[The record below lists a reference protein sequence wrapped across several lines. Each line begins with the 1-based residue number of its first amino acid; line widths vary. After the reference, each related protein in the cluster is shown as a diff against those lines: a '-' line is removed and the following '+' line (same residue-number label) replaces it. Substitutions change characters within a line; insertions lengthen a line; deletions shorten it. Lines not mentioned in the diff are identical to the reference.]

1 TQSVTITI
9 NDDDTAELKYSH
21 IGGSTSVTE
30 GGSTDSLTLYLG
42 SEPTGNVVVD
52 ITYTEQSQVEVTT
65 PSSLQ
70 LTFTPANYMDT
81 QVITLRAIDD
91 DFIDGN
97 HTPTVTISVNAG
109 LTADSNYDVLSSK
122 NKTVSII
129 DDDTSGI
136 ADFTIDSIDRDYGR
150 LALNWTAP
158 TGIVNDGDTT
168 SAGGSDDYY
177 RVYWT
182 TVAPGART
190 PANRDIDQT
199 DNATRTID
207 GDQIIFVHGGL
218 NSATYYYYRLAVY
231 DTSTGAWKFS
241 TNELGASPL
250 PVECTST
257 GGTSEIT
264 DNDPDLLVYYPLNN
278 DLQDYSPQGTRTGTE
293 GWPYH
298 LAEASSDSD
307 IDFGEGCAYGN
318 SAYMSGSGA
327 YDGTRGNGTWGFNNN
342 FSNADFPA
350 NDGNWTV
357 SVWTSPDG
365 DLEKFT
371 SIFSTG
377 DNNKGP
383 EFQLDVDDQFEPIGR
398 IRLYSNNRLYPN
410 LNGQQLRQ
418 STWYHVVVV
427 HHADDSVELYV
438 NNVLKATKTGWP
450 YTTSGNLQWD
460 KIKIGQNRWRDANYK
475 GYIDEFK
482 IYGRA
487 FTASE
492 VANLYNFT
500 LPPAVESINV
510 SGQGG
515 STLRL
520 TWDEVDG
527 AIDYTIFQAEKSSG
541 GLTNVITFTNPN
553 LDTSTDPDLSAIS
566 GITSCT
572 SGSCSYDVTGLTN
585 NMYYYYRIA
594 ARNGRGSG
602 QVSPNSEVSTQCCSP

>member
-1 TQSVTITI
+1 M
-9 NDDDTAELKYSH
+9 A
-21 IGGSTSVTE
+21 
-30 GGSTDSLTLYLG
+30 
-42 SEPTGNVVVD
+42 
-52 ITYTEQSQVEVTT
+52 
-65 PSSLQ
+65 
-70 LTFTPANYMDT
+70 
-81 QVITLRAIDD
+81 
-91 DFIDGN
+91 
-97 HTPTVTISVNAG
+97 
-109 LTADSNYDVLSSK
+109 
-122 NKTVSII
+122 
-129 DDDTSGI
+129 
-136 ADFTIDSIDRDYGR
+136 
-150 LALNWTAP
+150 
-158 TGIVNDGDTT
+158 
-168 SAGGSDDYY
+168 
-177 RVYWT
+177 
-182 TVAPGART
+182 
-190 PANRDIDQT
+190 
-199 DNATRTID
+199 
-207 GDQIIFVHGGL
+207 
-218 NSATYYYYRLAVY
+218 
-231 DTSTGAWKFS
+231 
-241 TNELGASPL
+241 
-250 PVECTST
+250 
-257 GGTSEIT
+257 
-264 DNDPDLLVYYPLNN
+264 
-278 DLQDYSPQGTRTGTE
+278 
-293 GWPYH
+293 YH
-298 LAEASSDSD
+298 LAEGSSDSD

-318 SAYMSGSGA
+318 SGYMSGSGA
-327 YDGTRGNGTWGFNNN
+327 YDASRQWNLGSINN

-383 EFQLDVDDQFEPIGR
+383 ELQLDVDDKFEPIGR
-398 IRLYSNNRLYPN
+398 IRLFNKMSDN
-410 LNGQQLRQ
+410 LKGQQLRQ
-418 STWYHVVVV
+418 STWYHVVAV

-438 NNVLKATKTGWP
+438 NNVLKATKTSWP
-450 YTTSGNLQWD
+450 YVDGSNLQWD
-460 KIKIGQNRWRDANYK
+460 KIKIGQNRYRDANYK

-553 LDTSTDPDLSAIS
+553 LDASTDPDLSAIS

-585 NMYYYYRIA
+585 NKYYYYRIA